1 MIQKI
6 SLVLATIL
14 LLLVGVVA
22 ARAQGDTGTIS
33 GWVYRTENANGTC
46 TEDDLPGEPGV
57 PLQFV
62 NRDND
67 TTVNITTNND
77 GSYEFIAAS
86 AGTWQI
92 TVNPGSD
99 WRVLSQQTRQVVI
112 NDQNPD
118 HEDIDFCI
126 YRVTT
131 AQGTAVPTITPG
143 TAVPTATQVTPA
155 PTATQ
160 VTPVPTSQPV
170 LPQSGAPAAPSLLIA
185 AGLGV
190 LFLITGL
197 FIYVRSK

>member
-1 MIQKI
+1 MNQKF
-6 SLVLATIL
+6 SLALSTIL
-14 LLLVGVVA
+14 LLLGGVLV
-22 ARAQGDTGTIS
+22 ARAQGDAGTIS
-33 GWVYRTENANGTC
+33 GRVYRTDDPNGTC
-46 TEDDLPGEPGV
+46 TEDNLPGEAGV

-67 TTVNITTNND
+67 TTVNLNTNND

-112 NDQNPD
+112 SDQNPD

-131 AQGTAVPTITPG
+131 AQATAVPTS
-143 TAVPTATQVTPA
+143 TQVTVV
-155 PTATQ
+155 PTITQ
-160 VTPVPTSQPV
+160 VAATPTTQPT
-170 LPQSGAPAAPSLLIA
+170 LPQSGAPVAPSLLII

-197 FIYVRSK
+197 FIYARSR